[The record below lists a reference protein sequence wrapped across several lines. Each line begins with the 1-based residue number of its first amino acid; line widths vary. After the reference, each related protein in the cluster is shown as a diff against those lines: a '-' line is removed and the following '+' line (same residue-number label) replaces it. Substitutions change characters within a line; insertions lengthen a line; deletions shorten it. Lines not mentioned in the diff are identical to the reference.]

1 MWHREYSEII
11 VLYPDCGGIC
21 IHVKMNRTIL
31 QKRGNFKTKKKKKRK
46 LPVPKVLSL
55 SLVHLLL
62 MCMWYKEDI

>member
-31 QKRGNFKTKKKKKRK
+31 QKRGNFKTKKKKKK
-46 LPVPKVLSL
+46 ITCPQGSVFVFS
-55 SLVHLLL
+55 SSAAYVHVV
-62 MCMWYKEDI
+62 